1 MTARD
6 AQLIELFLEDQ
17 EKLGRSHSTIKIRRT
32 YLNHFLKDNG
42 TMEVTSSQIQKWLNS
57 RKLKES
63 TKSIY
68 LFTYSQFYKWANSC
82 RFLEED
88 PTARIMITSQPP
100 QTSRVSFEPDDVL
113 RAVEAGKTST
123 VRSASAGE
131 MSCWVALAA
140 FQGMKCGEMSDLT
153 AEEVNL
159 TGQVI
164 EYRIE
169 SRWPRSTILHPVAV
183 QALEA
188 LPMPAHGR
196 LFPDSTAARIS
207 KALSQHL
214 HDCGIVGSAS
224 SLVRWHGQQ
233 VEVEGKHF
241 GRYPDVEAKFDQSG
255 IDSALWEHIASYC
268 ANGDWSAVAL
278 HSERYTEDRVRQWAN
293 LPMDMVGETLMS
305 KAFGE
310 EGVLRLGALNS
321 ERQGWHR
328 LAMGISM
335 ALRNVDA
342 HRIQDRSDLKQYASG
357 VLGACS
363 LLVTQLR
370 YEYGERID

>member
-100 QTSRVSFEPDDVL
+100 QASRVSFEPDDVL

-159 TGQVI
+159 TGHVI

-207 KALSQHL
+207 KTLSQHL
-214 HDCGIVGSAS
+214 HDCGIDGSAN

-233 VEVEGKHF
+233 VEMEGKHF

-255 IDSALWEHIASYC
+255 IDSALWEHIASYS

-370 YEYGERID
+370 YEYGERIV